1 MESSLLRFAAEN
13 RMRTAAKTDREA
25 EGSRSGGLG
34 SLHTRHAYVAAAL
47 VGGAAM
53 FGTSAL
59 ASVALGSGM
68 QAVNLFWLE
77 RSVQGWLQQA
87 AAGHTGVA
95 QQAAVRLI
103 ALLAS
108 VGCVLVWIPV
118 DTIAFTVG
126 ISSAVP
132 AVLWHGWAR
141 ARRESFR

>member
-1 MESSLLRFAAEN
+1 MKR
-13 RMRTAAKTDREA
+13 DREA
-25 EGSRSGGLG
+25 EGSRSGGLA
-34 SLHTRHAYVAAAL
+34 SLHTRHACVAAAL

-77 RSVQGWLQQA
+77 RSVQSWLQQA
-87 AAGHTGVA
+87 AACDSG
-95 QQAAVRLI
+95 AARLASVRLL
-103 ALLAS
+103 ALLAG
-108 VGCVLVWIPV
+108 VAAVLFSIPV
-118 DTIAFTVG
+118 DVVAFTVG

-132 AVLWHGWAR
+132 AVLWHGWVR

>member
-1 MESSLLRFAAEN
+1 
-13 RMRTAAKTDREA
+13 MRTAAKTDREA
-25 EGSRSGGLG
+25 EGSRSGGRA
-34 SLHTRHAYVAAAL
+34 SLHTRHACVAAAL

-59 ASVALGSGM
+59 AGVALGSGM

-95 QQAAVRLI
+95 QQAAVRLL

-108 VGCVLVWIPV
+108 VGVVLLWVPV
-118 DTIAFTVG
+118 DTMAFTVG

-132 AVLWHGWAR
+132 AVLWHGWVS

>member
-1 MESSLLRFAAEN
+1 
-13 RMRTAAKTDREA
+13 MRTAAKTDREA
-25 EGSRSGGLG
+25 EGSRSGGLA
-34 SLHTRHAYVAAAL
+34 SLHARHACVAAAL

-59 ASVALGSGM
+59 AGVALGSGM

-87 AAGHTGVA
+87 AAGHSGVA
-95 QQAAVRLI
+95 QQAAVRLL

-108 VGCVLVWIPV
+108 VAAVLFWVPV
-118 DTIAFTVG
+118 DTVAFTVG

-132 AVLWHGWAR
+132 AVLWHGWVR
-141 ARRESFR
+141 ARQESFR

>member
-1 MESSLLRFAAEN
+1 
-13 RMRTAAKTDREA
+13 MRTAAKTGREA
-25 EGSRSGGLG
+25 EGSRSGFRESFWE
-34 SLHTRHAYVAAAL
+34 SLHTRHACIAVAL

-87 AAGHTGVA
+87 ADGHAGVA
-95 QQAAVRLI
+95 QQAALRLI

-108 VGCVLVWIPV
+108 VGAVLLWLPV

-132 AVLWHGWAR
+132 AVLWHGWVR